1 MGVFLNTLSVA
12 AEAPLD
18 ATADSMSTTG
28 FTQTAIKLSPV
39 FSPAV
44 RVALNCVGVATTR
57 SYRSNLTT
65 HYPTCTEGASG
76 ARDDH
81 ILGMRFQR
89 TRSHRYKR

>member
-1 MGVFLNTLSVA
+1 LPVSTHNLHSAAMGVFLNTLSVA

-76 ARDDH
+76 AP
-81 ILGMRFQR
+81 G
-89 TRSHRYKR
+89 